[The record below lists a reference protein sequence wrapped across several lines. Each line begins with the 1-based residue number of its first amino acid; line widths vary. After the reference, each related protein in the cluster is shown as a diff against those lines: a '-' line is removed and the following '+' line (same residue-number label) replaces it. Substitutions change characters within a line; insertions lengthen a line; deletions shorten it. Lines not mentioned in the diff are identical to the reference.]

1 MKHVNVALFVPDAG
15 CPHRCSFCNQK
26 TISGK
31 SRPISAADVKEAA
44 ETALKS
50 GKDLSGGEIAFFG
63 GSFTGID
70 RAYMDELLD
79 AAYEYVKNGFFKGIR
94 VSTRPDY
101 IDDEIL
107 IHLKK
112 YGVTAIELGC
122 QSVDDEVL
130 RLNGRGHTAKDI
142 REACSL
148 IERHGI
154 ELGVQMMTGLYG
166 DSDRGA
172 KTTAKCLAG
181 LKPKTAR
188 IYPTIVLEGTYLAEL
203 YEEGKYVP
211 QTLDEAVELCSELL
225 MIFGE
230 KGVKV
235 IRLGLHSGGNVEEG
249 YIAGPYHPAFAELCK
264 SRIYF
269 KKTMEAF
276 RERGIDGGAVSV
288 EVSSKYIS
296 QFLGQKKG
304 NISKFAEAGYTVR
317 AVPRDGFNEYDIV
330 VNVS

>member
-31 SRPISAADVKEAA
+31 SVPITAADVRKAA
-44 ETALKS
+44 ETALGS

-70 RAYMDELLD
+70 RAYMDELL
-79 AAYEYVKNGFFKGIR
+79 AVAYEYVKNGFFKGIR

-101 IDDEIL
+101 IDDDIL

-122 QSVDDEVL
+122 QSMHDEVL
-130 RLNGRGHTAKDI
+130 NLNGRGHTAQDI
-142 REACSL
+142 REACNL
-148 IERHGI
+148 IRMYGI

-166 DSDRGA
+166 DDDRGA
-172 KTTAKCLAG
+172 KFTAKYLAD
-181 LKPKTAR
+181 LKPQTAR
-188 IYPTIVLEGTYLAEL
+188 IYPTIVLDGTYLAEL
-203 YEEGKYVP
+203 YESGKYVP

-225 MIFGE
+225 LIFKE

-269 KKTMEAF
+269 KKTMAAF
-276 RERGIDGGAVSV
+276 RELGIAGGAVSV
-288 EVSSKYIS
+288 EVSSKCIS
-296 QFLGQKKG
+296 QFLGQKKE

-317 AVPRDGFNEYDIV
+317 TIPRDVLNEYDIV